1 MTTLKLTGYTL
12 YRFFSDARRVFAVVL
27 LLFLN
32 FAAFRAFDGT
42 QPASDSG
49 EILGENAVQTSTP
62 LSDTVKSADEY
73 RLLLSGT
80 LAKAEDALEGVPEDS
95 VLAVYQRDVIEV
107 YVPLA
112 DEIGGKLEDA
122 AFSDSRIFAY
132 RVDLLFLAA
141 LVFLIV
147 KTACCDDTAL
157 DLTPILRTTRN
168 GRFSLGMA
176 KLFSACIVI
185 LGGILLTTGAE
196 VLFSVERIGW
206 TDPVQAVGGLA
217 LCPHRLTALGVLLL
231 SCLFRFLILTL
242 FAGLLMT
249 AEAVLRDFWGTLI
262 SAAALAGID
271 AALSLRSVPSVFSIG
286 AHLGCL
292 RLADGT
298 SWLARLGRS
307 SLAGRLFPALLIPG
321 LLLPAVLG
329 LVIASYLV
337 LSVHPIRISKQRR
350 KPKER
355 KILPASEKQDAKPLS
370 VPHRMSLLRGEARK
384 VLFSGRVPLIV
395 WIALLLAADVV
406 FCVAARPSPAFDDRI
421 YAKLMAPYT
430 GGEWDNAK
438 SLKVSAQASRLD
450 EQLALFRGADAALAA
465 GRITEEE
472 YREIWDTLSGIEIT
486 RNVFRRIER
495 IAAHLDAESLRGEEN
510 LAMVYDSGWEQ
521 FFSRRPDVLLA
532 AAAALIGI
540 SAFSVE
546 YGTSTSSGSMAAVI
560 RATKKGRRPTLGAKA
575 LLLLTAV
582 FLCFLITEGAS
593 VLTLRSTFAF
603 PGADRSLCSLV
614 SAGSAGH
621 GLTVSGSTLTVGGE
635 AVISEGLR
643 FGWALGIAFVS
654 AALTVLTRSTLPA
667 LFVLLA
673 TAGLPAV
680 LSLPEK
686 IDLTLV
692 SSGGMEA
699 VTGGMLPASVYC
711 VFVLILCVIFADRRW
726 RVT

>member
-12 YRFFSDARRVFAVVL
+12 YRFFSDTRRVFAVVL

-42 QPASDSG
+42 QPVSDSG
-49 EILGENAVQTSTP
+49 EIFGENAVETSAP

-73 RLLLSGT
+73 WLLLSET
-80 LAKAEDALEGVPEDS
+80 LTKAEDALDGLPEDS

-122 AFSDSRIFAY
+122 AFSDSRIFSY
-132 RVDLLFLAA
+132 RYDLLFLAV
-141 LVFLIV
+141 LVFLFV
-147 KTACCDDTAL
+147 KTVCCDDTAL

-176 KLFSACIVI
+176 KLFSTCIVI

-196 VLFSVERIGW
+196 ALFSVERIGW

-217 LCPHRLTALGVLLL
+217 LCPHRLTALGALLL

-262 SAAALAGID
+262 SAAALSGID
-271 AALSLRSVPSVFSIG
+271 AALSLRFVPSVFSIG

-292 RLADGT
+292 RLADGM
-298 SWLARLGRS
+298 SWLAHLGRF

-321 LLLPAVLG
+321 LLLPAALA
-329 LVIASYLV
+329 LVITIYLY
-337 LSVHPIRISKQRR
+337 LSVHPIRPLYKALKRIR

-355 KILPASEKQDAKPLS
+355 KVLRALERRNTKPL
-370 VPHRMSLLRGEARK
+370 PRRMSLFFGEARK
-384 VLFSGRVPLIV
+384 VLLSGRVPLIV
-395 WIALLLAADVV
+395 WITLLLAADVV
-406 FCVAARPSPAFDDRI
+406 FCVAARPVPAFDDRI

-430 GGEWDNAK
+430 EGEWDNAK

-450 EQLALFRGADAALAA
+450 EQFALFRSADAMLAA
-465 GRITEEE
+465 GEITEEE

-560 RATKKGRRPTLGAKA
+560 RATKKGRGPTLGAKA

-593 VLTLRSTFAF
+593 VLTLRSAFAF
-603 PGADRSLCSLV
+603 PCADRSLCSLV
-614 SAGSAGH
+614 AAGSAGH
-621 GLTVSGSTLTVGGE
+621 GLTIGG
-635 AVISEGLR
+635 AAFLSEGIR
-643 FGWALGIAFVS
+643 FGWVLGIAFVS

-686 IDLTLV
+686 IDLNLL
-692 SSGGMEA
+692 SSGGMKV
-699 VTGGMLPASVYC
+699 VTGGMLPASVFC
-711 VFVLILCVIFADRRW
+711 VFVLILIMIFADRRW

>member
-1 MTTLKLTGYTL
+1 MCGILFMKMLKLIGYTL
-12 YRFFSDARRVFAVVL
+12 YRFFSDTRRVFAVVL

-49 EILGENAVQTSTP
+49 EIFGENAVETSAP

-73 RLLLSGT
+73 RLLLSET
-80 LAKAEDALEGVPEDS
+80 LTKAGDALDGLPEDS

-132 RVDLLFLAA
+132 RYDLLFLAV
-141 LVFLIV
+141 LVFLFV

-176 KLFSACIVI
+176 KLLSACVVI

-196 VLFSVERIGW
+196 ALIIGEQIGW
-206 TDPVQAVGGLA
+206 ADPVQAVAGLT
-217 LCPHRLTALGVLLL
+217 LCPHRLTALGALLL

-242 FAGLLMT
+242 FAGLLMM
-249 AEAVLRDFWGTLI
+249 AEAILRDFWGTLI

-298 SWLARLGRS
+298 SWLARLGRFG
-307 SLAGRLFPALLIPG
+307 LRGHLFPVLLIPG
-321 LLLPAVLG
+321 LLLPAALG
-329 LVIASYLV
+329 LVFVVFLLLA
-337 LSVHPIRISKQRR
+337 VHPILIPKRIR

-370 VPHRMSLLRGEARK
+370 VSHRMNLLRGEARK

-395 WIALLLAADVV
+395 WVALLLAADVLL
-406 FCVAARPSPAFDDRI
+406 CVVTKPTPAFDDRI

-430 GGEWDNAK
+430 EGEWDNAK

-450 EQLALFRGADAALAA
+450 EQYALFRSADAKLAA
-465 GRITEEE
+465 GEITEEE
-472 YREIWDTLSGIEIT
+472 YREIWDTLGGIEVT
-486 RNVFRRIER
+486 RNVFRKIER
-495 IAAHLDAESLRGEEN
+495 MAAHLDGQSLRGEEN

-521 FFSRRPDVLLA
+521 FFSRRPDTLLA
-532 AAAALIGI
+532 AAAVFMGI
-540 SAFSVE
+540 AAFSVE
-546 YGTSTSSGSMAAVI
+546 YGTSTSSGSMASVI
-560 RATKKGRRPTLGAKA
+560 RATKKGRGLTLSAKA
-575 LLLLTAV
+575 VLLASSV
-582 FLCFLITEGAS
+582 FLCYLITEGAS
-593 VLTLRSTFAF
+593 VLALRSEFAF
-603 PGADRSLCSLV
+603 PGANQSLCSLL

-621 GLTVSGSTLTVGGE
+621 GVTIGGA
-635 AVISEGLR
+635 AVLSEVIR
-643 FGWALGIAFVS
+643 FGWALGIAFIS

-673 TAGLPAV
+673 VAGLPTM

-686 IDLTLV
+686 IDLALL

-699 VTGGMLPASVYC
+699 VTGGMLPAAVC
-711 VFVLILCVIFADRRW
+711 WMCILVFCMIFADRRW